1 MLESGIVMI
10 RILLI
15 PSSDYLGHP
24 FPQRHNQIFE
34 RIHDG
39 RDFEVH
45 VIRFNMF
52 GKAKLSSKCVIQD
65 FPLEFNTSRTSIYY
79 LSNAVSHLQE
89 ILRIIKR
96 EAIDVVVAGNLL
108 PPFLLELCKRVS
120 HLKLPFIFDLQDYY
134 PTSATGY
141 ICNVHGLS
149 GTVVKGVFESMTQAL
164 LKTADAV
171 TVPGFALGMYA
182 RAVRG
187 KAGSGQVYV
196 VPNGISEH
204 FLKPHNGSQIRD
216 KFGYDEGDLV
226 VGYVGSIEF
235 WLDMKTL
242 IRALSKAYRGG
253 LRVRFMPVGGRLQT
267 AYVENTMNWIKDE
280 GIDHI
285 TDYVGFVEHER
296 VPEYVAAMDIG
307 TIPFDVKNPT
317 AYYAAPNKLWEYLSQ
332 GVNVVSTPIP
342 EALAYRSL
350 LNIAVSED
358 EYVTVLKRVK
368 REGNAR
374 NCGQN
379 GVMAYLRKRTW
390 SASAEKIRKIIYG
403 LVCGK

>member
-1 MLESGIVMI
+1 
-10 RILLI
+10 
-15 PSSDYLGHP
+15 
-24 FPQRHNQIFE
+24 
-34 RIHDG
+34 
-39 RDFEVH
+39 
-45 VIRFNMF
+45 
-52 GKAKLSSKCVIQD
+52 
-65 FPLEFNTSRTSIYY
+65 
-79 LSNAVSHLQE
+79 
-89 ILRIIKR
+89 
-96 EAIDVVVAGNLL
+96 
-108 PPFLLELCKRVS
+108 
-120 HLKLPFIFDLQDYY
+120 
-134 PTSATGY
+134 
-141 ICNVHGLS
+141 
-149 GTVVKGVFESMTQAL
+149 
-164 LKTADAV
+164 
-171 TVPGFALGMYA
+171 
-182 RAVRG
+182 
-187 KAGSGQVYV
+187 
-196 VPNGISEH
+196 
-204 FLKPHNGSQIRD
+204 
-216 KFGYDEGDLV
+216 
-226 VGYVGSIEF
+226 
-235 WLDMKTL
+235 
-242 IRALSKAYRGG
+242 
-253 LRVRFMPVGGRLQT
+253 LQT